1 VQIKIHVDILFRV
14 SDPHAFVYDIGPEK
28 LEELL
33 RASQAESV
41 RSLVRSIK
49 VSEAYDLRGQESEDM
64 VNSLNDKV
72 KPYGVQVEQITI
84 ANVTLPASIAVAMQ
98 SETTFESKQ
107 TEQRKKQEYELKV
120 LNDSNYLLRVKQDRE
135 NERKRA
141 TQESTRLRTLIIQEI
156 KSIETNMDKV
166 LNEIEASEASEV
178 SKIQAD
184 GRTTSLK
191 FQAEKDRVILEVKAQ
206 GDRDSQKLKTEMDKY
221 VREVKSQAKVVVAQN
236 NAKAT
241 EVIGDAEQKAA
252 EKLKVRRK
260 FDLELEQVEIW
271 NQLAKNQ
278 NVFITG
284 DSENSLMS
292 QMYNFQQISNLVSKT
307 AAPQT

>member
-1 VQIKIHVDILFRV
+1 
-14 SDPHAFVYDIGPEK
+14 
-28 LEELL
+28 
-33 RASQAESV
+33 
-41 RSLVRSIK
+41 
-49 VSEAYDLRGQESEDM
+49 M

-120 LNDSNYLLRVKQDRE
+120 LNDSNYLLREKQDRE